1 VLALQTLYSQ
11 YTSPSILMVTEFTKG
26 IPYLPL
32 QPCLSHYAYV
42 ELVKL
47 PLQAPQLYA
56 VWGLAQLLSPVLG
69 PKLVFRVGVVYT
81 MLMALAP
88 AYPFPRS
95 TGTAMPPSRF
105 LSSSQSDEGAPRCEN
120 SFTVMSLLARGHAPS
135 IMQPRASNTS
145 SSPAYEVRCSIAKFA

>member
-1 VLALQTLYSQ
+1 
-11 YTSPSILMVTEFTKG
+11 MVTEFTKG
-26 IPYLPL
+26 ILYLPL

-56 VWGLAQLLSPVLG
+56 VWGLAQLLLPVLG

-88 AYPFPRS
+88 AYPFRDQLGQLCPHQGSCLLLSLTREHQDVRI
-95 TGTAMPPSRF
+95 PS
-105 LSSSQSDEGAPRCEN
+105 
-120 SFTVMSLLARGHAPS
+120 PS
-135 IMQPRASNTS
+135 CHS
-145 SSPAYEVRCSIAKFA
+145 